1 MRKQTRSTTTTR
13 DVRDEFAAL
22 QESMTAN
29 EYAVCYEQE
38 RLPLVRFLIY
48 RGAAPQDAFDAAQHA
63 FVEAWRRW
71 EQIHNP
77 RTWLRTVAIRAV
89 AKANQ
94 PTVPLDEK
102 YDIADSA
109 PLGSQVSEETMD
121 LVAALRQLP
130 PAQREIMVWTIDGFA
145 PSEIA
150 KELGLSP
157 EAARQGLHRARENMK
172 SILFPKEGRR
182 S

>member
-1 MRKQTRSTTTTR
+1 MFEAAMRKQVRSTTASR
-13 DVRDEFAAL
+13 DVQDEFAAL

-29 EYAVCYEQE
+29 EYAACYQRE
-38 RLPLVRFLIY
+38 RLPLVKFLIY

-94 PTVPLDEK
+94 PTVPLNEQ
-102 YDIADSA
+102 YDLADSA

-121 LVAALRQLP
+121 LVAVLRRLP
-130 PAQREIMVWTIDGFA
+130 PLQREIMVWTIDGFT

-150 KELGLSP
+150 KELGISA
-157 EAARQGLHRARENMK
+157 EAQTRGIRAA
-172 SILFPKEGRR
+172 
-182 S
+182 

>member
-13 DVRDEFAAL
+13 DVQDEFSAL

-71 EQIHNP
+71 EHIHNP

-94 PTVPLDEK
+94 PTVPLNEQ
-102 YDIADSA
+102 YDLADSA
-109 PLGSQVSEETMD
+109 PLDSQVSEETLD

-130 PAQREIMVWTIDGFA
+130 PLQREIMVWKMDGFT

-150 KELGLSP
+150 KELGISA
-157 EAARQGLHRARENMK
+157 EAARQGLHRARENLKKM
-172 SILFPKEGRR
+172 LFPRERGG